1 MVGQMQSAVCQRCG
15 TGFVL
20 TSSYTDL
27 LARRGAKVIIPLL
40 CPTCFLTQGPL
51 PKQRGEIKWFSPRR
65 HYGFIVSEEGEDVF
79 FHEEQLL
86 GNATRGPEQG
96 QPVQFHLHYPIKGPE
111 ALNVELVAA

>member
-1 MVGQMQSAVCQRCG
+1 MVHQTQSAVCQQCG

-27 LARRGAKVIIPLL
+27 LARRGAKVIVPLL

-51 PKQRGEIKWFSPRR
+51 PKQRGEIKWFNPRK

-86 GNATRGPEQG
+86 GHVSRGPEQG
-96 QPVQFHLHYPIKGPE
+96 QPVRFHLHYPIKGPE
-111 ALNVELVAA
+111 ALNVELIAD